1 MNRRAIPPLRKL
13 ATLGI
18 VALGLALAGCGLK
31 GSLDP
36 PPSPT
41 PPQQQVEGQP
51 APPATPGAPNETPP
65 PARKSFFLDWLLD

>member
-1 MNRRAIPPLRKL
+1 MNRRAAPPLRKL

-18 VALGLALAGCGLK
+18 AALALALAGCGLK

-36 PPSPT
+36 PPAPA
-41 PPQQQVEGQP
+41 PPQQAQVEGQ
-51 APPATPGAPNETPP
+51 PATPGAPNEAPP